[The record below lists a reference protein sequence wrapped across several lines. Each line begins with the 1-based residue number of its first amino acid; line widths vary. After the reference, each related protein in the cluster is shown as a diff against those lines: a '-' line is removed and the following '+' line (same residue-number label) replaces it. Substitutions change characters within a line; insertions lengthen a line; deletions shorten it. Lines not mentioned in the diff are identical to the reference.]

1 MKDEFIS
8 NAGTNREREF
18 WEQFFEEIAKR
29 VFVRAKFN
37 VEEFGVH
44 IHNRVHFK
52 SSRGKYSLMYTR
64 EGLFKMNNQPY
75 DNNVWDGL
83 NRLKH
88 WCITPN
94 LPEKFYSD
102 LIAKKLLLDDEF
114 INVPLL
120 LKSFTPVQLNDELFQ
135 CIDLFQ

>member
-1 MKDEFIS
+1 MRDEFIS
-8 NAGTNREREF
+8 NAGTNSEKEF
-18 WEQFFEEIAKR
+18 WKQFFEEINKR
-29 VFVRAKFN
+29 SFVRAKFN
-37 VEEFGVH
+37 KYNFGVRINNKH
-44 IHNRVHFK
+44 IKKHTK
-52 SSRGKYSLMYTR
+52 SYSLMYTR
-64 EGLFKMNNQPY
+64 DGSFKMNNQPY
-75 DNNVWDGL
+75 DNNIWDGL

-135 CIDLFQ
+135 CIDLFK